1 MDLLTPDQ
9 VRALR
14 DYLENHGLTYESL
27 QTEMLDHIC
36 CDVEV
41 NMEKGLEFEKAIEKV
56 ISKIPENQFKKIQ
69 TETLE
74 ATNKKIKPPTRLTYF
89 SFGTLLLATLFKL
102 MHWPGAGQLLIASF
116 AILSFT
122 LIVGS
127 LSNPLIKEKDRGR
140 GVLVVLVLAI
150 LAYMMSLCFQ
160 LLHLPRVSFWRFFS
174 VSSSILILSGYAIRH
189 YVQPEVVSKH
199 IILDY
204 VKKDAWNIEKVL
216 MELFVFGLSLKLW
229 QNYFVSIVYF
239 MMFFAFGSV
248 FYSIKCWPY
257 FSEKVE
263 KSSFRITLLVISI
276 IAYSLFMLPTL
287 LHVIDVP
294 TRILMI
300 WSSSILVS
308 LTIAVYYAFHSD
320 DMHNYMLGFFSFLLA
335 VLSALNLTGKYFLE
349 GTTLGNSLVSIAYNP
364 FVMLTMA
371 GVLAFYFKR
380 PVARGLFLMTLALYI
395 HTYQMAGI

>member
-1 MDLLTPDQ
+1 MGLLTPDQ
-9 VRALR
+9 VRTLR
-14 DYLENHGLTYESL
+14 DYLEKHGLTYELL
-27 QTEMLDHIC
+27 QSEMLDHIC
-36 CDVEV
+36 CDVEI
-41 NMEKGLEFEKAIEKV
+41 NMEKGLEFEEAIEKV
-56 ISKIPENQFKKIQ
+56 TSEIPKNQFKKIQ
-69 TETLE
+69 IETMEVL
-74 ATNKKIKPPTRLTYF
+74 NNKIKPATRLTYI
-89 SFGTLLLATLFKL
+89 SFGMLLLATLFKL

-116 AILSFT
+116 VILSFT

-127 LSNPLIKEKDRGR
+127 LSNPLIKKKDRGR

-160 LLHLPRVSFWRFFS
+160 LLHLPGVSFWRSFS
-174 VSSSILILSGYAIRH
+174 VSSSIIILSGYAIRH

-216 MELFVFGLSLKLW
+216 MALFVFGLSLKLW
-229 QNYFVSIVYF
+229 QNDFVSIVYF

-263 KSSFRITLLVISI
+263 KHSFRMSLLVISI

-308 LTIAVYYAFHSD
+308 LTIAIYYIFHSD
-320 DMHNYMLGFFSFLLA
+320 DVHNYLLGFFSFLLA
-335 VLSALNLTGKYFLE
+335 VVSTLNLTGKYFLQ
-349 GTTLGNSLVSIAYNP
+349 GTDLGQSLISISYHP
-364 FVMLTMA
+364 FVMVGMA
-371 GVLAFYFKR
+371 IILAFYFKR
-380 PVARGLFLMTLALYI
+380 PLARGLFLMTLALYI